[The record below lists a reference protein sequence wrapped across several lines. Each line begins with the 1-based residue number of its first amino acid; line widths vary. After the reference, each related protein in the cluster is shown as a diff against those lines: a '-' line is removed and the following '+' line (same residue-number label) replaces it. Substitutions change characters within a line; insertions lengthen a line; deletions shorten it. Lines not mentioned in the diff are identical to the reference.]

1 MGEGWGEGKIE
12 EMNSYITGIA
22 KTLRKNNTDVE
33 RLLWEH
39 LKARQ
44 LEGVKFR
51 RQQPIGRYIVD
62 FVSFEKNIVIE
73 IDGGQ
78 HSVGKDR
85 DEERDN
91 WLGVQGFKVFRFWNN
106 EMIQNIEGV
115 LEVIRD
121 HCLFHP
127 PLNPLPSREGKI

>member
-1 MGEGWGEGKIE
+1 
-12 EMNSYITGIA
+12 MNSYITGIA
-22 KTLRKNNTDVE
+22 KGLRKNNTDVE
-33 RLLWEH
+33 RFLWRH
-39 LKARQ
+39 LKARR
-44 LEGVKFR
+44 LEGIKFR

-62 FVSFEKNIVIE
+62 FVSFEKKVVIE
-73 IDGGQ
+73 LDGSQ
-78 HSVGKDR
+78 HSVGKER

-91 WLGVQGFKVFRFWNN
+91 WLGVEGFKVLRFWNN
-106 EMIQNIEGV
+106 EILENVEGV